1 MGVFNMETLS
11 NRLKKLRSEK
21 NFSINEVA
29 KKIGVSPSTYRTW
42 ENGAEIRGE
51 PYLKIANVFEISLS
65 ELITGEQNNLEAH
78 LNEIERIIG
87 HIRVN
92 L

>member
-1 MGVFNMETLS
+1 METLS
-11 NRLKKLRSEK
+11 ERLKKLRNEK

-51 PYLKIANVFEISLS
+51 PYPKIAQVFNISVN
-65 ELITGEQNNLEAH
+65 ELITGEKKD
-78 LNEIERIIG
+78 IEKYLIEMENII
-87 HIRVN
+87 HVIRSQV
-92 L
+92 